1 LDFKKIIRIFK
12 IKKEMST
19 EIKMNI
25 DAFSIQKGN
34 DFIDV
39 QLHHTEGWMELK
51 IETSDSFPI
60 ESQEDIDFI
69 YAKLTELFNSLK

>member
-1 LDFKKIIRIFK
+1 
-12 IKKEMST
+12 MAT

-25 DAFSIQKGN
+25 EQFSIQKDN

-39 QLHHTEGWMELK
+39 EMHHAEGWMELK
-51 IETSDSFPI
+51 IDTSDSFPI

-69 YAKLTELFNSLK
+69 YKKLTEAFNSLK